1 MSAVDGS
8 MIAQATAQP
17 PAVPDNVPAA
27 PAPAAPAA
35 PDGSSA
41 PEGVTV
47 ERVGDLVE
55 RTIGFFSNWLNQIGI
70 TSTTTGLQWASVQ
83 FAVIV
88 MAFAVALVL
97 DRTITPRLEARARNI
112 KGKPQLLRMI
122 VIVLRRSRWIFFALA
137 LWAVLLVMREVTW
150 ISRSYLV
157 GIAANLATAWVVIS
171 IITRIIRN
179 RFMANSAA
187 VFAWSVAALSILNLL
202 PETIQLLDSIGFQ
215 IEGGVRITP
224 LLFIKAILTVSIA
237 VWLAMVLGRYA
248 DTRFRASEDLNPS
261 LQVLLGKLV
270 KAVLVVA
277 AILSAL
283 SMVGIDLTAL
293 AVFSGAIG
301 LGIGFGLQK
310 VVSNLISG
318 FILLVDKSIK
328 PGDVISVGDTYGK
341 INELAAR
348 YASVISRD
356 GREYLIPNE
365 DLITSQVINWSY
377 SSDLVRIDLDF
388 GVSYDAN
395 PHDVRDLAKKTAAGH
410 KRVQAVPAPVCHITG
425 FGDSSIDYKLRFW
438 IRDPGQGTVNV
449 RGDLFL
455 ALWDALTEAG
465 VEIPYP
471 HRDVAMRGPV
481 KVELSQA
488 PARKRKPAT
497 KRKPG
502 NS

>member
-497 KRKPG
+497 KRKPV
-502 NS
+502 NT

>member
-1 MSAVDGS
+1 MKDGL
-8 MIAQATAQP
+8 IQLAQSTEPATGTTPPADAQP
-17 PAVPDNVPAA
+17 TA
-27 PAPAAPAA
+27 P
-35 PDGSSA
+35 A

-47 ERVGDLVE
+47 ETLSTVATDTLS
-55 RTIGFFSNWLNQIGI
+55 FFQTWLNKIGI
-70 TSTTTGLQWASVQ
+70 TSTATGLQWASIQ
-83 FAVIV
+83 FAVILA
-88 MAFAVALVL
+88 AFAAALIL
-97 DRTITPRLEARARNI
+97 DRTITPALENRARQI
-112 KGKPQLLRMI
+112 KGKPQLLRVI
-122 VIVLRRSRWIFFALA
+122 VIFLRRSRWIFFALA
-137 LWAVLLVMREVTW
+137 LWIALAIMREVTW

-157 GIAANLATAWVVIS
+157 GIAANLATAWVVIAIVS
-171 IITRIIRN
+171 RLIRN
-179 RFMANSAA
+179 RFMANSVA

-202 PETIQLLDSIGFQ
+202 PQTIALLDSFGFQ
-215 IEGGVRITP
+215 VEGGVKITP
-224 LLFIKAILTVSIA
+224 LLVIKGILTVSVA
-237 VWLAMVLGRYA
+237 VWLALLVGRFA
-248 DTRFRASEDLNPS
+248 DNKFKESDDLNPS

-270 KAVLVVA
+270 KAILIVT
-277 AILSAL
+277 AILAAL

-388 GVSYDAN
+388 GVSYEAN
-395 PHDVRDLAKKTAAGH
+395 PHDVRDLAKKVAAGH
-410 KRVQAVPAPVCHITG
+410 KRVQSVPAPVCHITE
-425 FGDSSIDYKLRFW
+425 FADSSINYKLRFW

-449 RGDLFL
+449 RGDIFL
-455 ALWDALTEAG
+455 ALWDALMEAG
-465 VEIPYP
+465 IEIPYP
-471 HRDVAMRGPV
+471 HRDVAMRGPIR
-481 KVELSQA
+481 VELA
-488 PARKRKPAT
+488 DRKPAT
-497 KRKPG
+497 KRAAAKKPAKKKAEG
-502 NS
+502 D